1 MSRGKQPRLLAKA
14 PKYLLSGE
22 GGGIAE
28 TIRRFAQKQQSFK
41 ECVIAH
47 CSSDPAPKMTGTK
60 QFAEAVRCLNIGRG
74 AFYIS
79 VKH

>member
-1 MSRGKQPRLLAKA
+1 M
-14 PKYLLSGE
+14 LSGK

-79 VKH
+79 EKN

>member
-1 MSRGKQPRLLAKA
+1 M
-14 PKYLLSGE
+14 LSGK

-60 QFAEAVRCLNIGRG
+60 QFAEAVRCKNIGRG
-74 AFYIS
+74 AFYIRL
-79 VKH
+79 KR

>member
-1 MSRGKQPRLLAKA
+1 M
-14 PKYLLSGE
+14 LSGK

-47 CSSDPAPKMTGTK
+47 WSSDPAPKMTGTK
-60 QFAEAVRCLNIGRG
+60 QFAEAVRCQNIGRG
-74 AFYIS
+74 AFYIRL
-79 VKH
+79 KR